1 MDFSLYLVTDRGLI
15 RGRDPVSLVLEA
27 VRGGVSAVQLREKN
41 CPAGEFVQLAGNLK
55 DRLAE
60 SKVPLIINDR
70 VDVALAAGAD
80 GVHIGQEDIPY
91 HQVRSMLGPDRIIG
105 LSVNTYAQL
114 MEADRT
120 GVDYLSLSPVYPTPT
135 KKDTKEPFGLEGLR
149 KARSMTQKPL
159 ITIGGVNKQNLAS
172 IMATGMD
179 GVALV
184 SAICAADS
192 PEDAARELA
201 DIIRNIKREQN
212 HAFMQHQ

>member
-1 MDFSLYLVTDRGLI
+1 MYLVTDRGLI
-15 RGRDPVSLVLEA
+15 RGRDLVSLVLEA

-60 SKVPLIINDR
+60 SNVPLIINDR

-91 HQVRSMLGPDRIIG
+91 HQVRSMLGPNRIIG

-120 GVDYLSLSPVYPTPT
+120 DVDYLSLSPVYPTQT

-192 PEDAARELA
+192 PENAARELT
-201 DIIRNIKREQN
+201 DIIRYIKTRQDP
-212 HAFMQHQ
+212 AFILQHQ

>member
-1 MDFSLYLVTDRGLI
+1 LYLVTDRGLI
-15 RGRDPVSLVLEA
+15 RGRDLVSLVLEA

-41 CPAGEFVQLAGNLK
+41 CPAGEFVQLAGSLK
-55 DRLAE
+55 DRLTE
-60 SKVPLIINDR
+60 SNVPLIINDR

-91 HQVRSMLGPDRIIG
+91 PQVRSMLGPDRIIG

-120 GVDYLSLSPVYPTPT
+120 DVDYLSLSPVYPTQT

-172 IMATGMD
+172 IMAIGMD

-192 PEDAARELA
+192 PENAARELT
-201 DIIRNIKREQN
+201 DIIRYIKTRQDP
-212 HAFMQHQ
+212 AFILQHQ

>member
-1 MDFSLYLVTDRGLI
+1 
-15 RGRDPVSLVLEA
+15 
-27 VRGGVSAVQLREKN
+27 
-41 CPAGEFVQLAGNLK
+41 
-55 DRLAE
+55 
-60 SKVPLIINDR
+60 

-91 HQVRSMLGPDRIIG
+91 PQVRSMLGPDRIIG

-120 GVDYLSLSPVYPTPT
+120 DVDYLSLSPVYPTQT

-172 IMATGMD
+172 IMAIGMD

-192 PEDAARELA
+192 PENAARELT
-201 DIIRNIKREQN
+201 DIIRYIKTRQDP
-212 HAFMQHQ
+212 AFILQHQ

>member
-1 MDFSLYLVTDRGLI
+1 MYLVTDRGLI
-15 RGRDPVSLVLEA
+15 RDRALVSLVLEA
-27 VRGGVSAVQLREKN
+27 VRGGVSAVQLREKS

-60 SKVPLIINDR
+60 SNVPLIINDR
-70 VDVALAAGAD
+70 VEVALAAGAD

-91 HQVRSMLGPDRIIG
+91 HQVRSMLGPNRIIG

-120 GVDYLSLSPVYPTPT
+120 DVDYLSLSPVYSTKT

-212 HAFMQHQ
+212 HAVMQHQ